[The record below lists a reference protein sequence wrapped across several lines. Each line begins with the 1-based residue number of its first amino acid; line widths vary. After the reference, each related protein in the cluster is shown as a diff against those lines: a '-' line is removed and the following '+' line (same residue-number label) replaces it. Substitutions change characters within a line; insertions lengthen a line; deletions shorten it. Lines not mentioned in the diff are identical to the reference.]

1 MTLKA
6 SLPSGVSTK
15 LANLPILIKK
25 EDEDKKRKKK
35 KRKRKKKKRGALNY
49 LKAKDTYGDGE

>member
-1 MTLKA
+1 MKT
-6 SLPSGVSTK
+6 
-15 LANLPILIKK
+15 NK
-25 EDEDKKRKKK
+25 ERKK

>member
-6 SLPSGVSTK
+6 SLPSSESTK

-35 KRKRKKKKRGALNY
+35 KKKKKKEKKRGSKLF
-49 LKAKDTYGDGE
+49 ES